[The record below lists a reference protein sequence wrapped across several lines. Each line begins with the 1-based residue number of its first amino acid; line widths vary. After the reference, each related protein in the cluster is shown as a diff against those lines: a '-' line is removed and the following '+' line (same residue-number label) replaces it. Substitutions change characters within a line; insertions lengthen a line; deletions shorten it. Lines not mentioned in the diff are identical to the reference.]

1 MTINLLP
8 PGTLPQV
15 PAELSERLQRTRMPL
30 RKPSRAS
37 RHGHALSLH
46 TFGSE
51 APPPP
56 PPPSASPPA
65 PGPSRCTVSRRE
77 RQPRPPATVPPKK
90 KAPPSSPPKDEI
102 SSPQAFW
109 ARRELLVAGL
119 FARLR
124 ALRFIHVRAPPATG
138 KSTLMKLLHQH
149 IALHDPGTPIFAASS
164 WQRWRTYLNHHAGW
178 DTDVKKYYLLID
190 EAQMT
195 YHDTVFWNDYIK
207 PIDRTTALPGPNP
220 LELPRANRQTPLT
233 INPEQRIS
241 LQPRPSEYDEGLG
254 LLLTYD
260 EYCDVVALWNQAR
273 ERPLNIHESLLSGLW
288 HFTQG
293 HAGVVA
299 QHHALR
305 THVQQNR
312 SLTLQDL
319 QNVVLQDRLLWKT
332 CGNMEGAT
340 RGLPP
345 IAALQNIA
353 IASVFRHVIMNKYIL
368 EPSDDTTK
376 LVDQDGLNTCFER
389 GWLHADLAP
398 GIDHL
403 DLEEPIT
410 ADSSPTP
417 NRRIYVFPSRFHE
430 WYVSCALA
438 RQLPPPQSPIARY
451 GTPLDLALSVVRG
464 FRPSQLQPSMSA
476 IGPGS
481 ALRPLEATYRD
492 EWYRSCMALFPSCV
506 QLTPEF
512 GGIIAGAQATQNR
525 QGQTENAATGDI
537 ARNDGTSFLDFYL
550 ESCKWGFELVR
561 EGTLLNS
568 HLERFIPGGR
578 YFPWI
583 PAVLSEWLVIDF
595 RTTSPRRP
603 RRRPRP
609 QHQGSLVHFCFAQ
622 DYRKVTVRDA
632 ELNKIDEW
640 ILLETA

>member
-1 MTINLLP
+1 MADQPGRLPSSPSACSAPACRCASLVVHVP
-8 PGTLPQV
+8 PGTSFASLG
-15 PAELSERLQRTRMPL
+15 
-30 RKPSRAS
+30 RAACGAC
-37 RHGHALSLH
+37 GHALSLH

-65 PGPSRCTVSRRE
+65 PGPSTQPQPATPSRSMHGIPARA
-77 RQPRPPATVPPKK
+77 PTTPPATVPPKK
-90 KAPPSSPPKDEI
+90 KAPPSSPPKNEI
-102 SSPQAFW
+102 SSFW

-164 WQRWRTYLNHHAGW
+164 WYLPLSEDPKDEFCRLFPDIPARQRWRTYLNYHAGW

-207 PIDRTTALPGPNP
+207 PIDRSSTTYVIMFSSYGSPGANP
-220 LELPRANRQTPLT
+220 LELPRANRQTALT

-273 ERPLNIHESLLSGLW
+273 GRPLNIHESLLSGLW

-293 HAGVVA
+293 HAGVVHLLLNQVA

-376 LVDQDGLNTCFER
+376 LVDQLPRWPEYMLR
-389 GWLHADLAP
+389 
-398 GIDHL
+398 
-403 DLEEPIT
+403 EEM
-410 ADSSPTP
+410 
-417 NRRIYVFPSRFHE
+417 
-430 WYVSCALA
+430 
-438 RQLPPPQSPIARY
+438 SPIARY

-512 GGIIAGAQATQNR
+512 GGII
-525 QGQTENAATGDI
+525 ENAATGDI
-537 ARNDGTSFLDFYL
+537 ARNDGTGFLDFYL

-568 HLERFIPGGR
+568 HLERFTPGGR

-595 RTTSPRRP
+595 RTTSP
-603 RRRPRP
+603 RRPRP